1 MLNTRAIKEE
11 RDGQAM
17 KGKMLDT
24 CISLFG
30 RKGFRETSIQDIVE
44 ANGITKGSF
53 YYYFK
58 NKEDVLVY
66 IHDSFISDLL
76 NKQKRIIEAEEM
88 SYKEKLHAMVEMM
101 VKNIAD
107 GADSAMVFFR
117 EIRNLSEAKTK
128 EILPKRDLFQK
139 NIQNV
144 IEGGM
149 SHGEFRSDLRADM
162 LSYAVLGVANWSY
175 FWYEPDGQVDE
186 QQLTN
191 IYMTMILQGIEEE
204 S

>member
-1 MLNTRAIKEE
+1 
-11 RDGQAM
+11 M